1 MLFLA
6 HLLGRPVRDADGQ
19 RVGIIA
25 DFCVVTGEL
34 FPRVSGILI
43 TRRGRRAG
51 VLPWESVA
59 HIDERG
65 ATLAAAQGEPSL
77 RDLAPDEIL
86 LRRDILDQQIVDLH
100 GRRVVR
106 VNDLRLARTDGEFR
120 LVGADVGARAL
131 LRRLNL
137 EWLAEALRLRMPSR
151 LISWNYVQPVGG
163 EQAGVRLHVAHDRLR
178 RLPAA
183 DLADILGDLD
193 PPARAVVLNAID
205 NQAVAQAL
213 PELEPGEQVSVLE
226 SLPTERAGDI
236 LDILPPDE
244 AADVL
249 GDLPNE
255 RAEALLAEMEP
266 GEAAEVRNLLQ
277 YPDTSA
283 GGRMTTEFTA
293 VREDFTVAQALG
305 VIRHL
310 SPDAETIYYLY
321 VIDDQGRLAGV
332 ISLRDLIVASADT
345 RVGDIAQREVISV
358 EVDDDQEEVARRV
371 SRYDLLALPVT
382 DAEGRLVGVVT
393 VDDVLEV
400 MADEASEDLSRLSGG
415 ERAQITSSAARL
427 AIWRLPTVLLCLA
440 GGFAAA
446 AMVARWDLPRDAQ
459 LVGMAFLPLI
469 IILSGQVGTQSSA
482 LVVRAISLGEREPRA
497 LWAHLTRE
505 GVVAA
510 LWGIG
515 GGLVSWSL
523 ARLWSQSHLG
533 LVMFAAMPVVL
544 VVSAG
549 LGTLVPLALWR
560 AGIDPALARRP
571 VITVA
576 ATLVSLPI
584 YALFAHWAVG

>member
-6 HLLGRPVRDADGQ
+6 HLLGRPVCDADGQ
-19 RVGIIA
+19 RVGTIA
-25 DFCVVTGEL
+25 DFCVVTGDL
-34 FPRVSGILI
+34 FPRVSGILM

-51 VLPWESVA
+51 VLPWELVA
-59 HIDERG
+59 RIDERG
-65 ATLAAAQGEPSL
+65 ATLAAAEQEPSL

-120 LVGADVGARAL
+120 LVGVDVGARAL

-137 EWLAEALRLRMPSR
+137 EWLAQALRLRMPSR
-151 LISWNYVQPVGG
+151 LISWNYVQPVAGG
-163 EQAGVRLHVAHDRLR
+163 QAGVRLHVAHDRLR

-183 DLADILGDLD
+183 DLADILGELD
-193 PPARAVVLNAID
+193 PPARALILNALD
-205 NQAVAQAL
+205 NQALAEAL

-226 SLPTERAGDI
+226 SLPTERAGD
-236 LDILPPDE
+236 LLEILPPDE

-249 GDLPNE
+249 GDLPDE
-255 RAEALLAEMEP
+255 RAQVLLAEMEP
-266 GEAAEVRNLLQ
+266 GEAAEVRSLLQ

-293 VREDFTVAQALG
+293 VGEDLTAAQALG
-305 VIRHL
+305 VIRRL
-310 SPDAETIYYLY
+310 SPDAEIIYYLY
-321 VIDDQGRLAGV
+321 VVDDQGRLAGV
-332 ISLRDLIVASADT
+332 LSLRDLIIAQADA
-345 RVGDIAQREVISV
+345 RIGDIARREVLSV
-358 EVDDDQEEVARRV
+358 NVDDDQEEVARRM

-382 DAEGRLVGVVT
+382 DAEGRLAGVVT
-393 VDDVLEV
+393 VDDVLHV

-415 ERAQITSSAARL
+415 ERAEITSSAPRL
-427 AIWRLPTVLLCLA
+427 AIGRLPAALLCLA

-446 AMVARWDLPRDAQ
+446 AMVATWDLPRDAQ
-459 LVGMAFLPLI
+459 LVGMAFLPLLV
-469 IILSGQVGTQSSA
+469 ILSGQVGTHSSA
-482 LVVRAISLGEREPRA
+482 LVVRAISLGEHEPRA
-497 LWAHLTRE
+497 LWAHLSRE

-515 GGLVSWSL
+515 GGLVSWAL

-544 VVSAG
+544 VISAV
-549 LGTLVPLALWR
+549 LGTLIPLALWR
-560 AGIDPALARRP
+560 VGVDPALARRP
-571 VITVA
+571 VITVV
-576 ATLVSLPI
+576 ATLASLPI
-584 YALFAHWAVG
+584 YALFAQWAVG